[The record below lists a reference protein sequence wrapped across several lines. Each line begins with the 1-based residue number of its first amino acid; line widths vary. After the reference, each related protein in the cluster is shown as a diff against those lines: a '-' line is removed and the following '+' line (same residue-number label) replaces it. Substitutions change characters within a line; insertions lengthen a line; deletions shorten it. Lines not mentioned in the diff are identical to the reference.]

1 MATMTDKPDYYE
13 VLSISRTASSDEISY
28 AYRKM
33 AIKYHPDK
41 NPGDEEAVARFKMA
55 AEAFEVLNDPEKRAR
70 YDRYGHAGLGGGG
83 AGQFTDV
90 EDIFSAF
97 GDMFGDLFG
106 GGGSRGRGKRVRR
119 GADVRADVT
128 LTLFEAAHGTEKK
141 IRFRRHEK
149 CNDCDGSGAKPG
161 TEKSKCQYCGGHGQ
175 VVQSS
180 GIFRMQT
187 TCPACNGEGQ
197 VIRNPCGICQG
208 TGQMPK
214 KVSTSVKIPAGV
226 DSGTQLRITGEGE
239 PGPGGGPAGD
249 CYCFITVEEHPLFE
263 RDGQHLICRVPVTY
277 SQAALG
283 ATIEV
288 PTLDGKEELTVPP
301 GTQSGQV
308 FRMRGRGMP
317 DPRHLGLGDLL
328 VQTNI
333 EVPARLTKEEEEL
346 LRKLAEVEKAT
357 VSPHRK
363 NFFERL
369 KDYFVP
375 GDEESMDENT
385 LDEKAS

>member
-1 MATMTDKPDYYE
+1 MSDKPDYYE
-13 VLSISRTASSDEISY
+13 VLSVSRTASNGEISS
-28 AYRKM
+28 AYRKL

-41 NPGDEEAVARFKMA
+41 NPGDEEAIAQFKIA
-55 AEAFEVLNDPEKRAR
+55 AEAFEVLSDADKRAR
-70 YDRYGHAGLGGGG
+70 YDRYGHAGLGSSG
-83 AGQFTDV
+83 AGHFTDV

-106 GGGSRGRGKRVRR
+106 GGGGGGRRRGGKRVRR

-128 LTLFEAAHGTEKK
+128 LDLLEAAHGVEKTV
-141 IRFRRHEK
+141 RFRRHER
-149 CNDCDGSGAKPG
+149 CADCEGTGARPG

-197 VIRNPCGICQG
+197 VIKNPCSICQG

-214 KVSTSVKIPAGV
+214 QVSTTVKIPAGV
-226 DSGTQLRITGEGE
+226 DSGTQLRISGEGE
-239 PGPGGGPAGD
+239 PGPNGGPAGD
-249 CYCFITVEEHPLFE
+249 CYCFITVEDHPLFE
-263 RDGQHLICRVPVTY
+263 RDGQHLICRVPISY

-283 ATIEV
+283 ASLEV
-288 PTLDGKEELTVPP
+288 PTLDGREELEVPA

-317 DPRHLGLGDLL
+317 DPRHHGRGDLL

-333 EVPARLTKEEEEL
+333 EVPKQLNAQEEEL
-346 LRKLAEVEKAT
+346 LRKLAELEKASVT
-357 VSPHRK
+357 PHRK
-363 NFFERL
+363 TFFERL
-369 KDYFVP
+369 KEYFVP
-375 GDEESMDENT
+375 EDETT

>member
-13 VLSISRTASSDEISY
+13 VLSISRTATASEIST

-41 NPGDEEAVARFKMA
+41 NPGDEEAISKFKLA
-55 AEAFEVLNDPEKRAR
+55 AEAFEVLNDTDKRAR
-70 YDRYGHAGLGGGG
+70 YDRYGHAGLSGG
-83 AGQFTDV
+83 AGAGNFTDV

-106 GGGSRGRGKRVRR
+106 GGGGGGRRRGRRVRR

-128 LTLFEAAHGTEKK
+128 LTLFEAAHGTEKT
-141 IRFRRHEK
+141 ISFRRQEK
-149 CNDCDGSGAKPG
+149 CEDCDGSGAKPG
-161 TEKSKCQYCGGHGQ
+161 TEKSKCSYCGGHGQ
-175 VVQSS
+175 VVQTS

-187 TCPACNGEGQ
+187 ACPACGGEGEE
-197 VIRNPCGICQG
+197 IRNPCELCKGSG
-208 TGQMPK
+208 RMPK
-214 KVSTSVKIPAGV
+214 KVSTTVKIPAGV
-226 DSGTQLRITGEGE
+226 DSGTQLRISGEGE
-239 PGPGGGPAGD
+239 PGPNNGPAGD
-249 CYCFITVEEHPLFE
+249 CYCFITVEDHPLFE

-283 ATIEV
+283 AMIEV
-288 PTLDGKEELTVPP
+288 PTLDGKEELELPP

-308 FRMRGRGMP
+308 FRLRGRGMP
-317 DPRHLGLGDLL
+317 DPRHHGVGDIL
-328 VQTNI
+328 VQANI
-333 EVPARLTKEEEEL
+333 EVPKRLTKDEEEL
-346 LRKLAEVEKAT
+346 LRKLAEVEKAS

-375 GDEESMDENT
+375 EEENS